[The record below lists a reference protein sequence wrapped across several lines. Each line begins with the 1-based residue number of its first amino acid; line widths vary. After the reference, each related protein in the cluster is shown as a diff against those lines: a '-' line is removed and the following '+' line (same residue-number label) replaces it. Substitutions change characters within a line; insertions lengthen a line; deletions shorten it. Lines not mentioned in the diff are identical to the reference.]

1 MVRIVKSADLS
12 NVGAVNIG
20 RTTLFCSLFLPS
32 DPKVLVLSERYSMDR
47 KFDIEM
53 GISRYLTMRRKR

>member
-47 KFDIEM
+47 IEM
-53 GISRYLTMRRKR
+53 DISRYLTMRRKR